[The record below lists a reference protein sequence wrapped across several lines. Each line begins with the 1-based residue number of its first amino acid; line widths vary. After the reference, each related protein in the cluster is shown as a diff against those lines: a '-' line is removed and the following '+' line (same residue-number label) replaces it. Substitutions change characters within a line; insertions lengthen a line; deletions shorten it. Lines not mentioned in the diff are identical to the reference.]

1 MNLIVLNLQYNAKN
15 ELFLP
20 KQIQKSRASS
30 NSILKENIKT
40 FMELNEPTERIFNL
54 DERLVRFAGESIFFV
69 RKLAKAY
76 ELEYYKNQLIRSSGS
91 ASLNYGE
98 SQGTI
103 TDKDYVFKLSLV
115 VKELKESRNSL
126 RVLNYIK
133 EGEENERNWLLSEVE
148 ELIAITSRMMLN
160 KLK

>member
-1 MNLIVLNLQYNAKN
+1 MNLQYNAKN

-69 RKLAKAY
+69 RKLAKSY